1 MYLIWGIILKF
12 YCVFNCHPNFAS
24 DRLKEILP
32 EEEAQFSPP
41 EVFNNSGWI
50 V

>member
-1 MYLIWGIILKF
+1 MSLTG
-12 YCVFNCHPNFAS
+12 HPNFIC

-32 EEEAQFSPP
+32 EEEAQFSPLK
-41 EVFNNSGWI
+41 VFNNSGYI